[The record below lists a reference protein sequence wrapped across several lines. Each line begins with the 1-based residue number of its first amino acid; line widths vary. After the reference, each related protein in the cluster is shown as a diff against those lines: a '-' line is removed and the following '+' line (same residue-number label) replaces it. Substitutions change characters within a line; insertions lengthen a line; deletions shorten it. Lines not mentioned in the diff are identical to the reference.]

1 MFLDRTSRTLLV
13 AFGVLLAV
21 GLLSV
26 HAEPADF
33 PQGARNLF
41 EKGQD
46 LQKKG
51 QHEEAIQAY
60 DEAIRLGMKAYPR
73 VHLYRANSFLD
84 LKKYKT
90 AIAQYT
96 RFLKEFSL
104 EDACRY

>member
-1 MFLDRTSRTLLV
+1 MFLSRMSSLPLVALGLLLV
-13 AFGVLLAV
+13 WDRQPA
-21 GLLSV
+21 
-26 HAEPADF
+26 HAEPAEF
-33 PQGARNLF
+33 PQNARDRF

-51 QHEEAIQAY
+51 HLKEAIKAYEEAIQ
-60 DEAIRLGMKAYPR
+60 LGMKDYPR

-96 RFLKEFSL
+96 KFLQEFTL
-104 EDACRY
+104 EDSCRY

>member
-1 MFLDRTSRTLLV
+1 MFLDRTSRMVLGV
-13 AFGVLLAV
+13 FGVLLVV
-21 GLLSV
+21 GRPSV

-33 PQGARNLF
+33 PQDARDRF
-41 EKGQD
+41 DKGQA

-51 QHEEAIQAY
+51 RHQQAIQAY
-60 DEAIRLGMKAYPR
+60 DEAIRLGMKDYPR

-96 RFLKEFSL
+96 KFLQEFSL
-104 EDACRY
+104 EDSCRY